1 MPVITNILFPVDFSP
16 ASAAMAPY
24 VKRAA
29 AVFDARVSLIHVFDP
44 YSHSGFELY
53 VRPEFE
59 IAPEHEQIA
68 RDRFNAYLAHE
79 FPPAQYPRILVGGDP
94 AAAIA
99 QAARG
104 GFDLIVMPTHAGVF
118 RRMLLGSTTAKVL
131 DSADCPVLTGRHT
144 ADAVP
149 HPIHHR
155 EWLCAIGLGEDS
167 ERVLRYARQAT
178 EQAHAH
184 LRILHA
190 IPSADP
196 GLPLQLD
203 LKEQLQSQERQ
214 QARARIDQLQHDAG
228 LNVPVTIVVGPI
240 KDALLHA
247 AASADAD
254 VLIMGRSP
262 QPGSEGRLRDLT
274 YAMIRDSSVPILS
287 V

>member
-1 MPVITNILFPVDFSP
+1 MSVITNILFPVDFSP

-24 VKRAA
+24 VKRTA

-44 YSHSGFELY
+44 SSHSGFELY

-68 RDRFNAYLAHE
+68 RDRLNAFLAGE
-79 FPPAQYPRILVGGDP
+79 FPPAQFPRILAAGDP
-94 AAAIA
+94 STEIA

-104 GFDLIVMPTHAGVF
+104 GFDLIVMPTYAGVF

-131 DSADCPVLTGRHT
+131 DSADCPVLTGRHA

-167 ERVLRYARQAT
+167 ARVLRYARQAT

-214 QARARIDQLQHDAG
+214 QARARIDQLQHAAG
-228 LNVPVTIVVGPI
+228 LNVPVTIVVGPV
-240 KDALLHA
+240 KNALLHA

-262 QPGSEGRLRDLT
+262 QPGAEGRLRDLT

>member
-79 FPPAQYPRILVGGDP
+79 FPPDQYPRILVGGDP

-104 GFDLIVMPTHAGVF
+104 GFDLIVMPTYAGVF

-167 ERVLRYARQAT
+167 ERVLRYARHAT
-178 EQAHAH
+178 EEAQAH

-214 QARARIDQLQHDAG
+214 QARARIDQLQHDAD